1 MRLLKSRLVEAY
13 QQMKLRARA
22 DGSPILICVAS
33 DCDAISANHIFT
45 VNAFP
50 GECISGEGGLWTP
63 AVPTPLAACALL
75 LVQGGPWAE
84 CST

>member
-33 DCDAISANHIFT
+33 DCDAIAANHIFT
-45 VNAFP
+45 VNTSP
-50 GECISGEGGLWTP
+50 GVCISGGRGLWTP
-63 AVPTPLAACALL
+63 TVPASLVACALL
-75 LVQGGPWAE
+75 LVEGGPRAE
-84 CST
+84 